1 MRTAVA
7 EEWRLFIAQEK
18 MMKIGLMVVAAVAFA
33 TPALAGTGSNPFA
46 RDAALLDL
54 KGLDLSTADGQ
65 QRLAIR
71 MDQAA
76 RAVCGDRVAG
86 VHLALEAKARNCRT
100 AVTADIRTQIE
111 ARMARAADHSTVQ
124 LASAR

>member
-1 MRTAVA
+1 VIGGRQRAALYST
-7 EEWRLFIAQEK
+7 QEM
-18 MMKIGLMVVAAVAFA
+18 MMKISLAALAVFAFA
-33 TPALAGTGSNPFA
+33 TSASAATNTENPFA
-46 RDAALLDL
+46 QDRAILNL

-76 RAVCGDRVAG
+76 RAVCGDRMAG
-86 VHLALEAKARNCRT
+86 VHLALEAKSQECRA
-100 AVTADIRTQIE
+100 AVMTDVRAQIE
-111 ARMARAADHSTVQ
+111 ARSASSAPGASVR

>member
-1 MRTAVA
+1 
-7 EEWRLFIAQEK
+7 
-18 MMKIGLMVVAAVAFA
+18 MKTGILVLAAC
-33 TPALAGTGSNPFA
+33 ALATSAAAAATTTTNDNPFA
-46 RDAALLDL
+46 QDKAILQL

-76 RAVCGDRVAG
+76 RAVCGDRLST
-86 VHLALEAKARNCRT
+86 VHLALAERARECRT
-100 AVTADIRTQIE
+100 AVIADIRSQIE
-111 ARMARAADHSTVQ
+111 ARTADAAKAPKTE